1 MDEAKKADND
11 QNQTKEPDQGQTAE
25 PDYDHDVV
33 IVGGGPAGCS
43 AGVFTAREGLD
54 TVIFDRGRSSL
65 LRCAHLENYLGFP
78 EGIDLETLYELMHA
92 HAENAGCEIV
102 PDLVESVDRTDGDGG
117 FVVTPQEGTPV
128 TARRVVAATR
138 YDGEYMRGLGD
149 DAAMFETYE
158 HGDEE
163 HERFDRSYAD
173 DDGTTPVSG
182 LYVASPS
189 DEADKQ
195 AIIAAGRGARVARR
209 VVTDAR
215 IDDGWWEEVAD
226 GVDWVRRRA
235 ELDEKWAKRE
245 TRIEWFDE
253 YYGENAPVDV
263 DSERFHRVREAA
275 VDASL
280 SAYITPEEI
289 EARAETGQETLADH
303 LDAEAVV
310 AAVNEEELLDA
321 MADDSIREYID
332 ADGQWL
338 EGDEQHG
345 E

>member
-1 MDEAKKADND
+1 MSETTD
-11 QNQTKEPDQGQTAE
+11 T
-25 PDYDHDVV
+25 DHDVV

-54 TVIFDRGRSSL
+54 TVIFDRGRSSV

-78 EGIDLETLYELMHA
+78 EGIDIETLYELMHA
-92 HAENAGCEIV
+92 HAESAGCDIV
-102 PDLVESVDRTDGDGG
+102 PDLVGSVDRTDDDDG

-128 TARRVVAATR
+128 TTRRVVAATR
-138 YDGEYMRGLGD
+138 YDGEYMRGLDD

-189 DEADKQ
+189 ERADKQ
-195 AIIAAGRGARVARR
+195 AIIAAGRGAWVARR
-209 VVTDAR
+209 VITDTR
-215 IDDGWWEEVAD
+215 IDDGWWEEVAG
-226 GVDWVRRRA
+226 GVDWVRRQA

-245 TRIEWFDE
+245 TRVEWFDD
-253 YYGENAPVDV
+253 YYADGAPVGA
-263 DSERFHRVREAA
+263 DSERFRRVREAS

-289 EARAETGQETLADH
+289 EARAETGHETLAEH
-303 LDAEAVV
+303 LDSEAVV
-310 AAVNEEELLDA
+310 AAVGEEELLDA
-321 MADDSIREYID
+321 IADDSIREYIGT
-332 ADGQWL
+332 DGQSL
-338 EGDEQHG
+338 EGDD
-345 E
+345 